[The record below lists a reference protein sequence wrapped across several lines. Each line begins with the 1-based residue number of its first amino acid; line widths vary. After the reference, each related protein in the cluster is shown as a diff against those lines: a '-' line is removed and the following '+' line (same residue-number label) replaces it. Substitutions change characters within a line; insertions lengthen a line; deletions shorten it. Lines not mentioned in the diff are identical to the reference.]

1 MVMGA
6 PGRGDWDGRSGHGQW
21 VLPEYNAA
29 VMGLDPNI
37 SRRTVLRGTAGSGAF
52 HRRAFLRS
60 AWAAGAAASLPSA
73 YARAAVSAASARSAS
88 SSGLPTP
95 THAQLRWQE
104 AELGMFFHFD
114 LEVFTR
120 ATGRHW
126 QPGQQ
131 IPASIFDPTRLD
143 TDQWL
148 AVARSLG
155 ARYAVFTAKHNT
167 GFLMWPSDAYPYGVK
182 QAPWR
187 HGRGDVVGSFIASCH
202 RAGIAPGLY
211 CSGGTNAYLGETAW
225 RFPGAAAAARAHRL
239 ALIEQIYRELW
250 SRYGPLAY
258 MYFDGGLLP
267 PSQGGP
273 HLLPL
278 LRRWQPNMVCF
289 QGPPGAP
296 GGLAR
301 WIGDES
307 GFAPDPCWCTTA
319 SDDANAEPGAGNASG
334 RYWIPA
340 EADVPLRFHHWMWRP
355 DDAQDILSLSA
366 LTEMYFATVG
376 RGTNLIL
383 NANIGPDG
391 RVPAPDAHRFAQFG
405 ARLRHW
411 FAAPLAAGA
420 GHGAVTTVRLPAPH
434 PVNCILI
441 EEDLAFGQ
449 RVRAYVLEGH
459 VAGEWQPLEQGHSIG
474 RKRLQRIPELPLS
487 AVRLRAQRAV
497 APPVI
502 RRLAAYHL
510 PAW

>member
-1 MVMGA
+1 MESEPATFHRVWRHGARRGGA
-6 PGRGDWDGRSGHGQW
+6 PHAGALNRGPLQG
-21 VLPEYNAA
+21 
-29 VMGLDPNI
+29 
-37 SRRTVLRGTAGSGAF
+37 GATP
-52 HRRAFLRS
+52 RRAFLRG
-60 AWAAGAAASLPSA
+60 ALAAGAAASLPFT
-73 YARAAVSAASARSAS
+73 RAWPAVPGLNRRSAS
-88 SSGLPTP
+88 ASRLPTP
-95 THAQLRWQE
+95 TLAQLRWQE

-120 ATGRHW
+120 AAGRHVP
-126 QPGQQ
+126 PGQH
-131 IPASIFDPTRLD
+131 IPASIFDPAHLD

-155 ARYAVFTAKHNT
+155 ARYAVFTAKHDT

-225 RFPGAAAAARAHRL
+225 RFPGVSASARAHRL
-239 ALIEQIYRELW
+239 ALIEQVYRELW

-267 PSQGGP
+267 PEQGGP

-289 QGPPGAP
+289 QGPPDAP

-301 WIGDES
+301 WIGDEG
-307 GFAPDPCWCTTA
+307 GFAPYPCWCTAA
-319 SDDANAEPGAGNASG
+319 SDDANAEPGAGDPSG

-355 DDAQDILSLSA
+355 DDAQDILSLPA

-391 RVPAPDAHRFAQFG
+391 RVPAPDARRLAQFG
-405 ARLRHW
+405 ARLRQW
-411 FAAPLAAGA
+411 FAAPLASGA
-420 GHGAVTTVRLPAPH
+420 GRGDVITVRLPAPR

-449 RVRAYVLEGH
+449 RVRAYVVEGH
-459 VAGEWQPLEQGHSIG
+459 VAGEWQPLEAGQSIG

-487 AVRLRAQRAV
+487 AIRLRVRHAA

-510 PAW
+510 PAE